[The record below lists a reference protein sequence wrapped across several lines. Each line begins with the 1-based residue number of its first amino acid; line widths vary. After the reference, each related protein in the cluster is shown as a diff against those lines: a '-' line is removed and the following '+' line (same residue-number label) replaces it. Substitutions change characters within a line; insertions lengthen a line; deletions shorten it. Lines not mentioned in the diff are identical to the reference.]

1 MFADFIC
8 IEFVNAYT
16 LVLFYTFDYEVIKNH
31 FCIFAEVVLLFDI
44 LYTIYLNTYGSYSI
58 YESLNPRK

>member
-8 IEFVNAYT
+8 IEFVNTYT

-31 FCIFAEVVLLFDI
+31 FCKDAEVVLLFDI